1 VSAASALN
9 PRSEPLLWL
18 QLLALAA
25 MPLEALL
32 LLVLLAGADPGP
44 VPILERL
51 LVWGL
56 GVLAP
61 ALLLWRRPADCCSLL
76 VVQVPLRARSEQQ
89 RRLAALQNALPPR
102 LLLALGGA
110 LLLPAFWWLDGVAA
124 LAANSAPLEAGHR
137 LLTLLL
143 AIPLLALLL
152 WQWHQLSQSL
162 WLLSRS
168 TASLAEAPPLSTTTL
183 ENERLSLGLPLLL
196 LDPLVIAVP
205 TGPDS
210 RAAAQPASP
219 AGGPS
224 PEPPSAPSPEP
235 PSEPSPQPSPAAAP
249 PPEPQEPPAMEQ
261 EAQTDPQ
268 EAQEPEPVQ
277 EPQAE
282 DEPAMAGADDDSAF
296 RETVAVEPEQAAADD
311 QGGELNQQ
319 VP

>member
-1 VSAASALN
+1 
-9 PRSEPLLWL
+9 
-18 QLLALAA
+18 

-44 VPILERL
+44 VPALERL

-76 VVQVPLRARSEQQ
+76 LVQVPLRARSEQQ
-89 RRLAALQNALPPR
+89 RRLAALQNTLPPR

-124 LAANSAPLEAGHR
+124 LAANSSPLEAGHR

-168 TASLAEAPPLSTTTL
+168 TASLAAAPPLSTTTL
-183 ENERLSLGLPLLL
+183 ENERLSLGIPLLL
-196 LDPLVIAVP
+196 LDRLLLAEPARP
-205 TGPDS
+205 SGG
-210 RAAAQPASP
+210 AASEPAS
-219 AGGPS
+219 
-224 PEPPSAPSPEP
+224 PPSAPSPEP
-235 PSEPSPQPSPAAAP
+235 SPEASKEPNTALHPQASPAAEAP
-249 PPEPQEPPAMEQ
+249 PMQEEPPAQEQ
-261 EAQTDPQ
+261 ESQPAQQQ
-268 EAQEPEPVQ
+268 EQEPVQ
-277 EPQAE
+277 EPQPE
-282 DEPAMAGADDDSAF
+282 DEPGTSGGDSAAVQ
-296 RETVAVEPEQAAADD
+296 TVAVEPEQTAATDEGD
-311 QGGELNQQ
+311 ELDQQ

>member
-1 VSAASALN
+1 MSAASALN

-44 VPILERL
+44 VPALERL

-61 ALLLWRRPADCCSLL
+61 ALLVSRRPADCCSLL
-76 VVQVPLRARSEQQ
+76 LVQVPLRARSEQQ

-124 LAANSAPLEAGHR
+124 LAANSSPLEAGHR

-168 TASLAEAPPLSTTTL
+168 TASLAAAPPLSTTTL
-183 ENERLSLGLPLLL
+183 ENERLSLGIPLLL
-196 LDPLVIAVP
+196 LDPLLLAEP
-205 TGPDS
+205 AGPS
-210 RAAAQPASP
+210 GGAASEPAS
-219 AGGPS
+219 
-224 PEPPSAPSPEP
+224 PPSAPSPEASQEP
-235 PSEPSPQPSPAAAP
+235 IAEPSPQAPPAAAAP
-249 PPEPQEPPAMEQ
+249 PEQEEPPAQEQ
-261 EAQTDPQ
+261 ESQPAQQQ
-268 EAQEPEPVQ
+268 EPEPEPVQ
-277 EPQAE
+277 EPQGE
-282 DEPAMAGADDDSAF
+282 DEPETSGADDSAAGL
-296 RETVAVEPEQAAADD
+296 TVAVEPEQTAATDEGD
-311 QGGELNQQ
+311 ELDQQ

>member
-1 VSAASALN
+1 MSAASALN

-44 VPILERL
+44 VPALERL

-56 GVLAP
+56 GALAP

-76 VVQVPLRARSEQQ
+76 LVQVPLRARSEQQ

-110 LLLPAFWWLDGVAA
+110 LLLPAFWWLDSVAA
-124 LAANSAPLEAGHR
+124 LAANSTPLEAGHR

-168 TASLAEAPPLSTTTL
+168 AASLAAAPPLSTATL
-183 ENERLSLGLPLLL
+183 ESERLSLGIPLLL
-196 LDPLVIAVP
+196 LDPLVL
-205 TGPDS
+205 DE
-210 RAAAQPASP
+210 RAPRPVSSPPAQPASAAGAAGPDSP
-219 AGGPS
+219 AASS
-224 PEPPSAPSPEP
+224 PHQASAA
-235 PSEPSPQPSPAAAP
+235 AAAP
-249 PPEPQEPPAMEQ
+249 PEPEEPQAK
-261 EAQTDPQ
+261 AQPQ
-268 EAQEPEPVQ
+268 EAQPEQQAEWDAEPVQ
-277 EPQAE
+277 EPPAE
-282 DEPAMAGADDDSAF
+282 DEPPTVSAEDDSAAG
-296 RETVAVEPEQAAADD
+296 ETVAIEPEQAATDD
-311 QGGELNQQ
+311 QGDELDQQ
-319 VP
+319 VS